1 MNTNDL
7 KNLKN
12 DVLKKVNGE
21 LKAKGVTV
29 NNIEEDA
36 RAMSVQV
43 GMVLHPICGGADDIK
58 TGNPINGTD
67 AQGRP
72 TVNGFSYIDT
82 VEGIRLTES
91 QLTRLGNGLQL
102 NGTKKI
108 DRFVDF
114 AAKCIDAKAANQKVE
129 IRVVSKYANTLSN
142 GQTQGLPVFS
152 MTIA

>member
-12 DVLKKVNGE
+12 AVLTKVNGE

-29 NNIEEDA
+29 NNIEEAA

-58 TGNPINGTD
+58 TGDPISGTD

-72 TVNGFSYIDT
+72 QVNGFSYIDT
-82 VEGIRLTES
+82 AEGIRLTES
-91 QLTRLGNGLQL
+91 QLTRLGNGLTL

-114 AAKCIDAKAANQKVE
+114 AAKCIDAKADGKKVE
-129 IRVVSKYANTLSN
+129 LRVMAKYANSLSN